1 MNIAIRIKLY
11 MNVKDTK
18 MTKNVWDTVLTF
30 YDLLSVHENFKN
42 VSKKNFFEIQEKI
55 KNQRWK
61 SKMSN
66 VELLKKFSSL
76 DSSSAKNKSSDN

>member
-76 DSSSAKNKSSDN
+76 DSSSDN